1 MNRKTLYFFITLL
14 LISCFS
20 LFAGGK
26 KENVEIVSTPISI
39 GPERLYDM
47 IENKEEFLLLDLRR
61 SDDYKR
67 AHIDGAVNADMDSA
81 VQNDDYETS
90 AKVLKNVLKSETGN
104 KKGEGTKLVLI
115 CYTGNRYARAALSIL
130 SDMKRDLSD
139 VYIVEGGYKA
149 WDEINNKNEVPEEK
163 ETTTTT
169 TTSSSSYSWNDV
181 FIFARRRGK
190 SDIDL
195 YSALDIMG
203 ICTPCAFEA
212 SAGDV
217 GLSASYAEREITTLK
232 GETSVKEMDNGIY
245 SLSFPNGNNAWAEK
259 RWPENTGLVTFVP
272 KPEMKVEY
280 SAYDESYLVV
290 LFRNVTE
297 DEAKKYVEELKTM
310 YPEPLPGLWTDTEYR
325 GKDKEGRI
333 VSFSLNNMALA
344 LES

>member
-39 GPERLYDM
+39 GPERLYDI

-61 SDDYKR
+61 SDDYKI

-104 KKGEGTKLVLI
+104 KRGEGTKLVLI

-149 WDEINNKNEVPEEK
+149 WNEFNNKKEVPEEK

-169 TTSSSSYSWNDV
+169 STTSSSSYAWNDV
-181 FIFARRRGK
+181 FIFARRRG
-190 SDIDL
+190 
-195 YSALDIMG
+195 
-203 ICTPCAFEA
+203 
-212 SAGDV
+212 
-217 GLSASYAEREITTLK
+217 
-232 GETSVKEMDNGIY
+232 
-245 SLSFPNGNNAWAEK
+245 
-259 RWPENTGLVTFVP
+259 
-272 KPEMKVEY
+272 
-280 SAYDESYLVV
+280 
-290 LFRNVTE
+290 
-297 DEAKKYVEELKTM
+297 
-310 YPEPLPGLWTDTEYR
+310 
-325 GKDKEGRI
+325 
-333 VSFSLNNMALA
+333 
-344 LES
+344 